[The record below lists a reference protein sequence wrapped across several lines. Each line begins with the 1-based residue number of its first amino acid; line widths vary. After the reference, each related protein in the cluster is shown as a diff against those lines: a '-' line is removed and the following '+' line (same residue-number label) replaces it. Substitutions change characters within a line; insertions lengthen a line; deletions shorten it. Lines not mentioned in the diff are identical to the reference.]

1 MRTLALDVHARF
13 AEVALHEEGEIRRV
27 GQVATRD
34 LPAFAESLAPEDHV
48 VIESTSIS
56 WAIVDL
62 IAKHAGRVT
71 ISNPMQ
77 TKAIAQAKVK
87 TDKVDAKVLAQLGAA
102 DFLAEVWVPDQGTRA
117 LRRRCAQRQAL
128 VRERTAH
135 RVRIHA
141 ILQRNLV
148 ELPVTDVFG
157 RKGRRLLAAA
167 RLPEH
172 EREQVDAG
180 LRLRDAIEAEI
191 DEVERRLARE
201 ALASTDVRRLMTIPG
216 VGPMTAL
223 GLVGVIGDV
232 GRFPSH
238 RHLVGYLGLDPKVR
252 QSGEREART
261 GHISRQGQAHARAL
275 LCEAANAAV
284 RVPGPLRAFFERLRS
299 RRGFGVG
306 RYRAQARGDRLAHA
320 HAGRGLPLRSV
331 EPHPDQAPGARARPK
346 PRAPGPGFRATRS
359 ARRSSDGCSN
369 RPRAPTASW
378 SPLARRARGPTGDAL
393 PQAMR
398 RPTTRGRLKV
408 PKRLLFSSGVARAGT
423 DLRRPSLT
431 FLTARVPGHGR

>member
-13 AEVALHEEGEIRRV
+13 AEVAVNEDGELRRI
-27 GQVATRD
+27 GRIATKD
-34 LPAFAESLAPEDHV
+34 LPAFAGSLSPEDHV
-48 VIESTSIS
+48 VLESTSIS

-102 DFLAEVWVPDQGTRA
+102 DFLAEVWVPDRETRA
-117 LRRRCAQRQAL
+117 LRRRCAHRQAL

-135 RVRIHA
+135 RVRVHA

-148 ELPVTDVFG
+148 ELAVTDVFG
-157 RKGRRLLAAA
+157 KKGRLLLDAVS
-167 RLPEH
+167 LPEH
-172 EREQVDAG
+172 EREQVDSA
-180 LRLRDAIEAEI
+180 LRLHDAIQGEI

-201 ALASTDVRRLMTIPG
+201 ALANDEVRRLMTIPG
-216 VGPMTAL
+216 VGSMTAL
-223 GLVGVIGDV
+223 GLVGVIGEV

-284 RVPGPLRAFFERLRS
+284 RVPGPLRAFFGRLRA
-299 RRGFGVG
+299 RRGFGVALVATARKLAVIAWHMLSSGEDYRYGAPTLTERKLQALQRKAGDPGPRIRVKQDTARKELERRILEQAEGAYRDSVDARRNGAGPQGG
-306 RYRAQARGDRLAHA
+306 RDSSGRRAANDARQARS
-320 HAGRGLPLRSV
+320 P
-331 EPHPDQAPGARARPK
+331 QAPALLDEGH
-346 PRAPGPGFRATRS
+346 PR
-359 ARRSSDGCSN
+359 
-369 RPRAPTASW
+369 
-378 SPLARRARGPTGDAL
+378 RGTC
-393 PQAMR
+393 
-398 RPTTRGRLKV
+398 
-408 PKRLLFSSGVARAGT
+408 
-423 DLRRPSLT
+423 
-431 FLTARVPGHGR
+431 